1 MAGQH
6 GSGRQRSAS
15 TVVPCDFQ
23 SFASFDS
30 LPVSGGH
37 NSNAIRDFN
46 HINHTRHGLGGC
58 AVNAY
63 NFTADDGALL
73 QAGVN
78 HAGQF
83 DVDTEFSS
91 AVDFGRNVGTGNA
104 LTNHLEVFGSFDGGF
119 FRNGL
124 LGGSFSHLTVGG
136 FLAAGANQ
144 GAVNRFDCTG
154 GNAPLSSSSAN
165 QHFADLSASD
175 TQFFVAFTNG
185 CGTTSD
191 HGAQQSVDVYG
202 VRCTSSHVDFGDVD
216 VQLFSDQ
223 HRHGGVNTLAH
234 FGTCRDK
241 SDGVVVSNVHPCIG
255 GVQCASGHGFSDCAR
270 QHHAQD

>member
-1 MAGQH
+1 M
-6 GSGRQRSAS
+6 
-15 TVVPCDFQ
+15 
-23 SFASFDS
+23 
-30 LPVSGGH
+30 PVSGSH
-37 NSNAIRDFN
+37 DSNAVRDFN
-46 HINHTRHGLGGC
+46 HIHHARHGFGSC
-58 AVNAY
+58 TVNAGC
-63 NFTADDGALL
+63 FTADNGALL

-78 HAGQF
+78 HARQF
-83 DVDTEFSS
+83 DIDTELGS

-104 LTNHLEVFGSFDGGF
+104 LANHAEVFGSFDGGF
-119 FRNGL
+119 FRHGL
-124 LGGSFSHLTVGG
+124 LGSSFGHLAVSG
-136 FLAAGANQ
+136 FFAAWAHQ
-144 GAVNRFDCTG
+144 HAVVSFDSAG
-154 GNAPLSSSSAN
+154 RNAPLCSSSAN

-234 FGTCRDK
+234 FGACRDQG
-241 SDGVVVSNVHPCIG
+241 DGVVVSNVHPCIG